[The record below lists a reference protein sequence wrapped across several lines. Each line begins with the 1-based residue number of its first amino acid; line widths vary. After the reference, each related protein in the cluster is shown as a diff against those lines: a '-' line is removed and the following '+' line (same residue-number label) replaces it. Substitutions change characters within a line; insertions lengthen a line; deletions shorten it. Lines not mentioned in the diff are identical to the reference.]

1 MCESTL
7 TTAIIIILRKA
18 LTDGLGG
25 YFPIILLGKRTGST
39 KLGKLTPDTTDLR
52 DNNSKSCHKTITI
65 ISTKDAKP
73 IGLDEQRRPRGYDI
87 KNESCAD
94 KQTPPRG

>member
-1 MCESTL
+1 MNQQQR
-7 TTAIIIILRKA
+7 TAIIIILRKA

-39 KLGKLTPDTTDLR
+39 KV

-73 IGLDEQRRPRGYDI
+73 IDEQRRPRGYDI

>member
-1 MCESTL
+1 MCEST
-7 TTAIIIILRKA
+7 TTAIIIILRKV

-65 ISTKDAKP
+65 STKDAKP
-73 IGLDEQRRPRGYDI
+73 IDEQRRPRGYDI
-87 KNESCAD
+87 KNDSCAD

>member
-1 MCESTL
+1 MCESTT

-25 YFPIILLGKRTGST
+25 YFPITLLGKRTGSS
-39 KLGKLTPDTTDLR
+39 KLGKLTPATTDLK

-73 IGLDEQRRPRGYDI
+73 IAEQRKPRGYDI

>member
-1 MCESTL
+1 MNQQQR
-7 TTAIIIILRKA
+7 TAIIIILRKA

-25 YFPIILLGKRTGST
+25 YFPITLLGKRTGST
-39 KLGKLTPDTTDLR
+39 KLGKLTPGTTDLK

-65 ISTKDAKP
+65 STKDAKP
-73 IGLDEQRRPRGYDI
+73 IAIDGQRRPRGYDI